1 MSGFEAVRETD
12 QYRDLEAQLANREW
26 RLDHL
31 YRIKNKD
38 GLDIPFTRNFAQ
50 RHYAEREWFRD
61 VIAKSRKLGFSTYIE
76 IEILDDC
83 LFTENVTADIVDYT
97 VDDAEAK
104 LDIVKFAYERLPK
117 SLRDGVPMVKSNNS
131 EVVFGNG
138 SSVSAGTGSRGGTPQ
153 ILHISEIGKIAQM
166 KPQVAKE
173 IRTGSITAVPQ
184 TGKIYAE
191 STAHG
196 TSGEFYDMVKRAEK
210 LKLQGARLS
219 PIDFK
224 LHFYGWFLDPDN
236 RIQSSLAT
244 LTPEL
249 REYFAALLK
258 EQGIKADADQM
269 AWYAKE
275 YERLGPDDIKSEH
288 PSHVGELFFASLE
301 GAYYKEALSRAR
313 RQGRIGHEVPW
324 DSSRPVN
331 TFWDIGIDDENV
343 VGFHQSDG
351 VRHRV
356 IDCVRWTGEGIS
368 GGVRMLREK
377 HEQRG
382 FMYGKHYGPHD
393 LNNKDWSQFTA
404 MSRKEVAAEHGINFI
419 VVPRV
424 LDKADSIDAGR
435 RLIDNTWFC
444 SKWAASLVDNLD
456 NYTKRW
462 DKVNSRWS
470 GEPAKNGH
478 DHGADA
484 WQQLAMAVQP
494 DSVAAAKRGR
504 RERQRGSQWA
514 G

>member
-1 MSGFEAVRETD
+1 MSGFEAVRESD
-12 QYRDLEAQLANREW
+12 QYRDLKEQLSDREW
-26 RLDHL
+26 RIDNL

-38 GLDIPFTRNFAQ
+38 GLDIPFKRNFAQ
-50 RHYAEREWFRD
+50 RHYSQRQWFRD
-61 VIAKSRKLGFSTYIE
+61 VITKSRKLGFSTLID
-76 IEILDDC
+76 IEILDEC
-83 LFTENVTADIVDYT
+83 LFTENIKADIIDYT

-104 LDIVKFAYERLPK
+104 LDIVRFAYERLPK
-117 SLRDGVPMVKSNNS
+117 SIRQGVPMVKSNNS
-131 EVVFGNG
+131 EIVFGNG
-138 SSVSAGTGSRGGTPQ
+138 SSVSAGTGSRGATPQ
-153 ILHISEIGKIAQM
+153 ILHISEIGRIAQM

-184 TGKIYAE
+184 TGKVYAE

-196 TSGEFYDMVKRAEK
+196 TSGEFYDMVKRAEN
-210 LKLQGARLS
+210 LKLQGSRLS
-219 PIDFK
+219 PVDFK

-236 RIQSSLAT
+236 RIQSSLVT

-249 REYFAALLK
+249 REYFAALLRDHA
-258 EQGIKADADQM
+258 IAVDADQQ
-269 AWYAKE
+269 AWYSKE

-288 PSHVGELFFASLE
+288 PSSINELFFASLE

-313 RQGRIGHEVPW
+313 RAGRIGHEVPW

-331 TFWDIGIDDENV
+331 TFWDIGVDDENV

-377 HEQRG
+377 HEQRE
-382 FMYGKHYGPHD
+382 FLYGKHYGPHD
-393 LNNKDWSQFTA
+393 LENHDWSQYTA
-404 MSRKEVAAEHGINFI
+404 KSRKEVAAEHGINFI

-444 SKWAASLVDNLD
+444 AKYAGSLVDNLD
-456 NYTKRW
+456 NYTKKW
-462 DKVNSRWS
+462 DRLNSRFL

-484 WQQLAMAVQP
+484 WQQISMALQSTDIRSARP
-494 DSVAAAKRGR
+494 R
-504 RERQRGSQWA
+504 RERSRGSQWS